1 MRFEHR
7 RGEDSDARSGQGAG
21 DFSVPACRR
30 PSLAAMEP
38 HPQLA
43 APAGTHLATAELSVR
58 PLTAVELIVI
68 GFRSLSA
75 VEQDELLGE
84 LGELRLLRLA
94 EDREQSED
102 ILSSLAQVA
111 LIAGSEMT
119 IADYKAARLEL
130 IAQGAAIPPIGRVI
144 ACFGTWVEAKE
155 ALTLSKRLS
164 AGAIEARLRRRRRL
178 AKVWRYTEETLE
190 GALARACA
198 HYGRPPQVAEFAW
211 WRETELRL
219 ARAKGDDVLHL
230 PSATPYRRRWGS
242 WEAALLHFGYEVADV
257 KRRLERT
264 SA

>member
-1 MRFEHR
+1 
-7 RGEDSDARSGQGAG
+7 
-21 DFSVPACRR
+21 
-30 PSLAAMEP
+30 LAAMDPDPHSAEP
-38 HPQLA
+38 VEVRTE
-43 APAGTHLATAELSVR
+43 AGEHSLR
-58 PLTAVELIVI
+58 RLTAVELIVI

-84 LGELRLLRLA
+84 LGELRLLRVA
-94 EDREQSED
+94 EDREQSEGM
-102 ILSSLAQVA
+102 LRSLAQVA

-190 GALARACA
+190 AALARACA

-230 PSATPYRRRWGS
+230 PSATPYRRRFGS

-257 KRRLERT
+257 ERRLERS